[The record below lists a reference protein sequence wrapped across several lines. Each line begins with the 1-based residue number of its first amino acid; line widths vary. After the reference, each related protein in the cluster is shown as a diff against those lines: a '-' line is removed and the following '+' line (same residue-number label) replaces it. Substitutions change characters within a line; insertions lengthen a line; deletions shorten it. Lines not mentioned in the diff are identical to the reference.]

1 MLLGNHHRSGKTFAE
16 IEVGDSIQIT
26 EKIEDQQLLLYL
38 GLTNDSNP
46 IFIQHDYASQTE
58 FKRPIVPTIMVNG
71 IITSTISK
79 YLPGPGSRI
88 LELTLQFPGVLFHY
102 ETIHIVLKVIDKRE
116 SIQGVTIQ
124 VEGRNLSTDEL
135 IVTGTVIAIP
145 PK

>member
-1 MLLGNHHRSGKTFAE
+1 MLLGNNNRRGKTFAE

-46 IFIQHDYASQTE
+46 LFIQHDYASRTE
-58 FKRPIVPTIMVNG
+58 FERPIVPTIMVNG
-71 IITSTISK
+71 MITSTISK
-79 YLPGPGSRI
+79 YLPGPGA
-88 LELTLQFPGVLFHY
+88 LFHY

-116 SIQGVTIQ
+116 AIQGVTIH

>member
-1 MLLGNHHRSGKTFAE
+1 MLLGKNNRIGKTFE
-16 IEVGDSIQIT
+16 QVEVGDSIQIT

-46 IFIQHDYASQTE
+46 LFIQHDYASRTE
-58 FKRPIVPTIMVNG
+58 FGRPIVPTVLLNG

-88 LELTLQFPGVLFHY
+88 MELALQFSGILYHY
-102 ETIHIVLKVIDKRE
+102 ETIHIVLNVIDKRE
-116 SIQGVTIQ
+116 SIQGIMIH

>member
-1 MLLGNHHRSGKTFAE
+1 MLLGNQHRNGKTFAE

-71 IITSTISK
+71 LITSTISK

-102 ETIHIVLKVIDKRE
+102 ETIHIVLEVIDKRE
-116 SIQGVTIQ
+116 SIQGVTIH

>member
-1 MLLGNHHRSGKTFAE
+1 MLLGKNNRIGKIFE
-16 IEVGDSIQIT
+16 QVEVGDSIQIT

-46 IFIQHDYASQTE
+46 LFIQHDYASQTE
-58 FKRPIVPTIMVNG
+58 FGRPIVPTVLLNG

-88 LELTLQFPGVLFHY
+88 MELALQFPGILYHY
-102 ETIHIVLKVIDKRE
+102 ETIHIVLNVIDKRE
-116 SIQGVTIQ
+116 SIQGIMIH
-124 VEGRNLSTDEL
+124 VEGRNISTDEL